1 MEKSN
6 KMQSNLGSSVFIL
19 NISYTGL
26 GIARSLAEAGIKI
39 YGIGSKRCVFGN
51 FSRYIEF
58 YLSPDSLTE
67 PKNLC
72 NFLITLAK
80 EDAVK
85 PIIFPTRDHD
95 VIFINN
101 YREKLEPYFIISQP
115 NSDVLDVVLNKW
127 ELFQT
132 ANECRVLSPD
142 TYLVNSPDELQ
153 ELSSAVEYPVLIK
166 PIYAADWRKN
176 QIWEAVG
183 KRKTILV
190 QSEQELW
197 AEYNDFYRLQPMM
210 LLQEYIKGN
219 DDEIFTFC
227 SYCNRNSDILSSF
240 NTHKIIQM
248 PEKFGTGIVVQS
260 VINDDI
266 TEFSEQLLKHIGYT
280 GISEIEYKRNP
291 ITGKYYL
298 IEINPRFWDQHQLS
312 KSRGINLPLLAYN
325 DLANKATPTISYKF
339 CETTWIAEDSFIQ
352 YILSKLF
359 VDKKISTDLFRK
371 LHGNRQYAVWNI
383 RDPLP
388 FIVFM
393 ASMTIKILKQI
404 VQKLF

>member
-1 MEKSN
+1 
-6 KMQSNLGSSVFIL
+6 
-19 NISYTGL
+19 
-26 GIARSLAEAGIKI
+26 
-39 YGIGSKRCVFGN
+39 
-51 FSRYIEF
+51 
-58 YLSPDSLTE
+58 
-67 PKNLC
+67 
-72 NFLITLAK
+72 
-80 EDAVK
+80 
-85 PIIFPTRDHD
+85 
-95 VIFINN
+95 
-101 YREKLEPYFIISQP
+101 
-115 NSDVLDVVLNKW
+115 
-127 ELFQT
+127 
-132 ANECRVLSPD
+132 
-142 TYLVNSPDELQ
+142 
-153 ELSSAVEYPVLIK
+153 
-166 PIYAADWRKN
+166 
-176 QIWEAVG
+176 
-183 KRKTILV
+183 
-190 QSEQELW
+190 
-197 AEYNDFYRLQPMM
+197 
-210 LLQEYIKGN
+210 
-219 DDEIFTFC
+219 
-227 SYCNRNSDILSSF
+227 
-240 NTHKIIQM
+240 M

-325 DLANKATPTISYKF
+325 DLANKVTPTISYKF

-359 VDKKISTDLFRK
+359 VDKKMSTDLFRK

-393 ASMTIKILKQI
+393 ASMTIKILKQV